1 MFDISRVK
9 KYDNVFKKTILE
21 LHKKVKMIV
30 PEGHGLL
37 NETIIVNGRESSR
50 FSPGTSFINPIVEK
64 VNEIPSLNPAIT
76 LVKYGVNGLNEIV
89 PTVVGVGRNSAGRTA
104 TYSNVGAEPNKFNHE
119 PNYDELKDKSNEMD
133 SFMMP
138 KGPVK

>member
-1 MFDISRVK
+1 MFDISIVK

-76 LVKYGVNGLNEIV
+76 LVKYGVNGLN
-89 PTVVGVGRNSAGRTA
+89 
-104 TYSNVGAEPNKFNHE
+104 K
-119 PNYDELKDKSNEMD
+119 MD

>member
-30 PEGHGLL
+30 TEGHGLL

-64 VNEIPSLNPAIT
+64 QM
-76 LVKYGVNGLNEIV
+76 
-89 PTVVGVGRNSAGRTA
+89 
-104 TYSNVGAEPNKFNHE
+104 KFQ
-119 PNYDELKDKSNEMD
+119 
-133 SFMMP
+133 
-138 KGPVK
+138 V